1 MTRILKST
9 AVAALIGAAALAS
22 VTPSEARNRWI
33 GPAAAGFA
41 AGAIVGSAA
50 CRRLCLWRPALLRP
64 GLHLRPGLRA
74 VMRMRPAPAYDAY
87 AYEPAPVYVA
97 PTYYYRGRS
106 GSRGCYSQGNYGQ
119 SVDESACNR

>member
-1 MTRILKST
+1 MNRMMKGAAI
-9 AVAALIGAAALAS
+9 AALVGAAALAS
-22 VTPSEARNRWI
+22 VTQSEARNRWI

-50 CRRLCLWRPALLRP
+50 TGAYAYGGPRYYDP
-64 GLHLRPGLRA
+64 GYSY
-74 VMRMRPAPAYDAY
+74 APAYTYEAAPVYDSY

-97 PTYYYRGRS
+97 PTYYYRSRS
-106 GSRGCYSQGNYGQ
+106 GSNGCYTKGNYGQ